1 MTVRTHCPSCNSR
14 ITPLVLEC
22 RVCGLSLARQPL
34 PRPLLFQASALRR
47 TGPIREERQ
56 TLSTPALG
64 RVEPLAILERVPL
77 AGPQPEPAAAPALPV
92 DAPAAGAGPGLAD
105 TFWPVAKM
113 EALEGLMLL
122 ALNGMLVLVACW
134 MSGGA
139 PSRVYPL
146 FWPYL
151 LPVHTAVSWAYL
163 MVPLVLVGQSPM
175 MGMEGLL
182 MAIAASL
189 LEGATYVAVPDP
201 SRPVI
206 CPPQTRVRLQGDG
219 SSDPDGRVV
228 SYHWLLLE
236 APAAA
241 QFQPDERMRRI
252 LSDGVR
258 LGDGM
263 AKAIA
268 FASRVITSARRGPV
282 S

>member
-34 PRPLLFQASALRR
+34 PRPLLFQASALKR

-175 MGMEGLL
+175 MGIEGLL
-182 MAIAASL
+182 LDTDLPERRMSFSL
-189 LEGATYVAVPDP
+189 LHLVSALGFPASFLCMVLTRDHRTLAELLSGLEILQLP
-201 SRPVI
+201 SR
-206 CPPQTRVRLQGDG
+206 
-219 SSDPDGRVV
+219 
-228 SYHWLLLE
+228 
-236 APAAA
+236 
-241 QFQPDERMRRI
+241 
-252 LSDGVR
+252 
-258 LGDGM
+258 
-263 AKAIA
+263 
-268 FASRVITSARRGPV
+268 SR
-282 S
+282 